1 MQLKIKKLHPDAK
14 IPSYAHEGDA
24 GMDLY
29 ALERVEIAPMQRVQ
43 VRTGI
48 ATEFPSGYVGLFW
61 DKSGLSHK
69 HGLKTLG
76 GVLDAGY
83 RGELLVGV
91 VNLSNETYVLE
102 KHHKVCQMLLQ
113 PVIFPEVAETTE
125 LSDSARGEGGF
136 GSTGKS

>member
-1 MQLKIKKLHPDAK
+1 MQLKIKKLNPDAK

-48 ATEFPSGYVGLFW
+48 ATEFPSDCVGLFW

-76 GVLDAGY
+76 GVLDASY
-83 RGELLVGV
+83 RGEILVGMI
-91 VNLSNETYVLE
+91 NLSNETYILE
-102 KHHKVCQMLLQ
+102 RHHKVCQMVMQ
-113 PVIFPEVAETTE
+113 PLIVPEVVETNE
-125 LSDSARGEGGF
+125 LSDSSRGEGGF
-136 GSTGKS
+136 GSTGK